1 MRRAS
6 TLRRRYGRARKRF
19 GPVGLRYV
27 IEPGRHGGHTI
38 VAYTN
43 AGTRMPLATYPTRS
57 AAVAGVAANRR
68 AMQRGV

>member
-1 MRRAS
+1 MRR
-6 TLRRRYGRARKRF
+6 RRRRGRALKRRY

-27 IEPGRHGGHTI
+27 IEPTRNGHTV

-68 AMQRGV
+68 AMRGAP

>member
-1 MRRAS
+1 MRAR
-6 TLRRRYGRARKRF
+6 TLRRRYGRASKRRF

-27 IEPGRHGGHTI
+27 IEPSRFGHVV

-43 AGTRMPLATYPTRS
+43 AGTRMPLATYPTHA

-68 AMQRGV
+68 AMQGGA